1 LQQLDKTLFSAS
13 EAEVLNRLG
22 STTNGLTADAAIRKL
37 EKVGPNRVA
46 VGHRHSVIVDLL
58 LRCKNPLVIQL
69 LVIAILSFLMDD
81 VSSTVVVG
89 GMIFLSVFLSYFQ
102 ESRSSKAVEKLQ
114 KMVKTTVT
122 VVRDGKEIESPLEN
136 IVPGD
141 VIILAAG
148 SLIPADLRI
157 LSAKDFFVSQ
167 SALTGE
173 SMPIEKN
180 TDSNQQSGKGVF
192 EFTNACF
199 MGSNVLSGSAKALVV
214 ATGSDTYFGA
224 MAEKLMSKREPTSF
238 DKGVQGFTW
247 LMIRFMVVMVSI
259 TFLIVGFTKTVP
271 PTVSEENFKNTP
283 AFVLKLKQPIDP
295 VSVFLDSKLTDK
307 TRQLLTTF
315 QSGNISDN
323 LQTNLFE
330 DLNSI
335 IRGES
340 LYNAKRFA
348 NVKLRSDTKHLLDR
362 NPRGEELARL
372 NRMLLDDAY
381 PAEISRYHKHN
392 WIMALMYTLSVAIGL
407 TPEMLPMIITVC
419 LSKGALMMARK
430 KVIVKHLDAIQNF
443 GAMDVLCTDKTGT
456 LTQDH
461 VVLERYVDVTNRSSE
476 DVLRYAYMNS
486 FYQTG
491 LRNLLDRAILA
502 HTDLDVERNCKKV
515 DEIPFDF
522 KRRRMSVVIDYE
534 DRHVLICK
542 GAVEE
547 VAAVCENYQV
557 DEEINPLIQLIRD
570 DLMDEYRN
578 LSAEGYRVLAIGYRE
593 FDRTKQTFSVADESE
608 MTLLGYIAFFDP
620 AKDTSAK
627 AIEALARSGVAVK
640 ILTGD
645 NELVTKKVCRDV
657 AMPITK
663 VVTGPQLEALN
674 NDDFAREVSEANV
687 LARLT
692 PDQKEKVIKTLRSK
706 GHVVG
711 FMGDGIND
719 VLAMKAADVGISV
732 DTAVD
737 VAKESADIILLEK
750 SLLVLED
757 GIMEGRK
764 VFCNIIKY
772 IKMGASSNFGN
783 MFSMVGGSYFLPFLP
798 MTSIQIL
805 INNLLYDFSQTGIPL
820 DNVDPENLAKPRQWN
835 IRSIKDFMI
844 FIGPI
849 SSIFDYATFFLMLY
863 FFGCI
868 AFTAPGTTMA
878 GRDHLEQLF
887 HSGWFV
893 ESLLTQTLIVHI
905 IRTHRIPFIQSRA
918 SWPMMMTTFL
928 IMGIG
933 IYLPFSPFARHL
945 GLTPLPGIFFVWIAG
960 FLLAYSVLTYTVKS
974 WFARRFGVD

>member
-1 LQQLDKTLFSAS
+1 LKLETTLWTAS
-13 EAEVLNRLG
+13 EGELLKQLNTS
-22 STTNGLTADAAIRKL
+22 STGLSSEAAAKAL
-37 EKVGPNRVA
+37 DEVGPNS
-46 VGHRHSVIVDLL
+46 VGVGQRHSVIRDLL
-58 LRCKNPLVIQL
+58 HRCRNPLVIQL
-69 LVIAILSFLMDD
+69 IIIATVSYLMGDLR
-81 VSSTVVVG
+81 STIVVG
-89 GMIFLSVFLSYFQ
+89 GMVFLSVFLSYFQ
-102 ESRSSKAVEKLQ
+102 EARSSKAVEKLQ

-122 VVRDGKEIESPLEN
+122 VLRDGKEVDAPLEE

-141 VIILAAG
+141 VVILAAG

-173 SMPIEKN
+173 SMPVEKIAD
-180 TDSNQQSGKGVF
+180 TNQPAGRAPF

-199 MGSNVLSGSAKALVV
+199 MGSNVLSGSARGIVL
-214 ATGSDTYFGA
+214 ATGASTQFGSI
-224 MAEKLMSKREPTSF
+224 AEKMLGKREATSF
-238 DKGVQGFTW
+238 DKGVAGFTW

-259 TFLIVGFTKTVP
+259 TFLIVGLTKGNWA
-271 PTVSEENFKNTP
+271 E
-283 AFVLKLKQPIDP
+283 A
-295 VSVFLDSKLTDK
+295 
-307 TRQLLTTF
+307 LL
-315 QSGNISDN
+315 
-323 LQTNLFE
+323 
-330 DLNSI
+330 
-335 IRGES
+335 
-340 LYNAKRFA
+340 FA
-348 NVKLRSDTKHLLDR
+348 
-362 NPRGEELARL
+362 
-372 NRMLLDDAY
+372 M
-381 PAEISRYHKHN
+381 
-392 WIMALMYTLSVAIGL
+392 SVAVGL

-430 KVIVKHLDAIQNF
+430 KVIVKHLHAIQNF

-461 VVLERYVDVTNRSSE
+461 VVLERYVDVTSRQSE

-502 HTDLDVERNCKKV
+502 HTDLDMERNCRKV

-522 KRRRMSVVIDYE
+522 RRRRMSVVIDYE

-547 VAAVCENYQV
+547 ITSVCEHYQV
-557 DEEINPLIQLIRD
+557 DEDINPLIKLIRD
-570 DLMDEYRN
+570 DLMDEYRH

-593 FDRTKQTFSVADESE
+593 FDRTKQVFSVADESQ

-627 AIEALARSGVAVK
+627 AIEALSRHGVAVK

-645 NELVTKKVCRDV
+645 NELVTKKVCHDV
-657 AMPITK
+657 AMTITK
-663 VVTGPQLEALN
+663 VVTGPQLAALDEAA
-674 NDDFAREVSEANV
+674 FAREVEDANV
-687 LARLT
+687 FARLT
-692 PDQKEKVIKTLRSK
+692 PDQKEKVIKTLRAN

-764 VFCNIIKY
+764 VFGNIIKY

-783 MFSMVGGSYFLPFLP
+783 MFSVVGGAYFLPFLP
-798 MTSIQIL
+798 MAPIQVL
-805 INNLLYDFSQTGIPL
+805 VNNLLYDVSQVGIPL
-820 DNVDPENLAKPRQWN
+820 DNVDEEYLAKPRKWN
-835 IRSIKDFMI
+835 IKSIRNFMV
-844 FIGPI
+844 FIGPM

-863 FFGCI
+863 VFGCV
-868 AFTAPGTTMA
+868 AFSAAGTSPEQKTY
-878 GRDHLEQLF
+878 LESLF
-887 HSGWFV
+887 HTGWFV

-905 IRTHRIPFIQSRA
+905 IRTHRIPFLQSRA
-918 SWPMMMTTFL
+918 SKPMMFTTLAVMAF
-928 IMGIG
+928 GVW
-933 IYLPFSPFARHL
+933 LPFSPLAKFL
-945 GLTPLPGIFFVWIAG
+945 GFVPLPGVYFVWLAG
-960 FLLAYSVLTYTVKS
+960 FLVAYAVLTTGVKM
-974 WFARRFGVD
+974 WFARRFGTD